1 MARVYYTLPFFRFT
15 NFIRLVV
22 FIDGCLSAALW
33 IAGGNTGY
41 MEDSV
46 THWTITGSVF
56 ELACMGLL
64 RMMIFF
70 HLFTKVE
77 DYSLALLENPYNQTL
92 MSKKRRGHIVTSILS
107 FISFAYSVTK
117 GGLILSCLKGSF
129 CAMFSGDSYQL
140 HPTYYALVISSVVFS
155 LFELIASVACP
166 MFMRRLQ
173 VLRIQH
179 ELKDEE
185 IEEEGKK
192 KKGKADLGRLFA
204 LAKAEIWLI
213 LLGMIGLVVSSGT
226 TMIVPLFFGRVVD
239 AAVTSST
246 MDKVNYYILIL
257 LGIFICGSLASL
269 VRSWAFTLAGIRVV
283 CRLRRDL
290 FSAIIK
296 QEIAFFD
303 TNRTG
308 ELTSRLSSDTQV
320 VQNAVTVNVSMLVR
334 YLFQI
339 FGSVVIMLTQSPS
352 LTGVLLAVVP
362 IVAVGAVVF
371 GRFAQSL
378 QKKFQDALGEASTA
392 AEESISSIRTV
403 RSFVGES
410 KAYDSYSKEIANSYK
425 FGKSLA
431 VWAGVFN
438 GLIGTVSQGA
448 IVLVLWYGGKLVQG
462 NEISVGK
469 LTAFML
475 YTLNVAM
482 AFAFLASLYGD
493 FMKAVGASVRIFE
506 LIDRKPGIS
515 LEGGAKPFDFGG
527 DIVFNEVFF
536 TYPSRPDS
544 QVLKGVSFDV
554 KPGEVVALV
563 GPSGG
568 GKSTI
573 VNLIENFYLPGD
585 GEIRLGGHNLIQ
597 LDPQFFR
604 RKISI
609 VSQEPVLF
617 ACSIKDNIAYGK
629 EATEEE
635 IIDAAKKANAH
646 EFISSF
652 EEGYETLVGERGV
665 RLSGGQKQRV
675 AIARALIMDP
685 SILLLDEATSA
696 LDAESEHLVQEAIDR
711 AMEGRTVLVIAHRL
725 STVRT
730 ASKVVVI
737 KHGAVAESGTHDQLI
752 AKGGV
757 YKKLVLRQLTS
768 AEDRAAIIN
777 ADPADLGEQSDSDD
791 SDTEEKPE
799 A

>member
-1 MARVYYTLPFFRFT
+1 
-15 NFIRLVV
+15 
-22 FIDGCLSAALW
+22 
-33 IAGGNTGY
+33 
-41 MEDSV
+41 
-46 THWTITGSVF
+46 
-56 ELACMGLL
+56 
-64 RMMIFF
+64 
-70 HLFTKVE
+70 
-77 DYSLALLENPYNQTL
+77 
-92 MSKKRRGHIVTSILS
+92 
-107 FISFAYSVTK
+107 
-117 GGLILSCLKGSF
+117 
-129 CAMFSGDSYQL
+129 
-140 HPTYYALVISSVVFS
+140 
-155 LFELIASVACP
+155 
-166 MFMRRLQ
+166 
-173 VLRIQH
+173 
-179 ELKDEE
+179 
-185 IEEEGKK
+185 
-192 KKGKADLGRLFA
+192 
-204 LAKAEIWLI
+204 
-213 LLGMIGLVVSSGT
+213 
-226 TMIVPLFFGRVVD
+226 
-239 AAVTSST
+239 
-246 MDKVNYYILIL
+246 
-257 LGIFICGSLASL
+257 
-269 VRSWAFTLAGIRVV
+269 
-283 CRLRRDL
+283 
-290 FSAIIK
+290 
-296 QEIAFFD
+296 
-303 TNRTG
+303 
-308 ELTSRLSSDTQV
+308 
-320 VQNAVTVNVSMLVR
+320 
-334 YLFQI
+334 
-339 FGSVVIMLTQSPS
+339 
-352 LTGVLLAVVP
+352 
-362 IVAVGAVVF
+362 
-371 GRFAQSL
+371 
-378 QKKFQDALGEASTA
+378 
-392 AEESISSIRTV
+392 
-403 RSFVGES
+403 
-410 KAYDSYSKEIANSYK
+410 
-425 FGKSLA
+425 
-431 VWAGVFN
+431 
-438 GLIGTVSQGA
+438 
-448 IVLVLWYGGKLVQG
+448 
-462 NEISVGK
+462 
-469 LTAFML
+469 ML

-585 GEIRLGGHNLIQ
+585 GEIRLGGHDLIQ

-685 SILLLDEATSA
+685 SILLLDE
-696 LDAESEHLVQEAIDR
+696 
-711 AMEGRTVLVIAHRL
+711 
-725 STVRT
+725 
-730 ASKVVVI
+730 VVVI
-737 KHGAVAESGTHDQLI
+737 KHGAVAESGTHDELI